1 MEIHKLRIW
10 IALVISVGFINCSS
24 QRQLGSK
31 PEIIA
36 YRFPDKVEQL
46 LLKEIRGNQKEY
58 CCLLIEQKNN
68 GKEISLVNKSNY
80 YHKNTSYK
88 ALLGGK
94 YYPISFPQF
103 DIKFG
108 VVEDAKKL
116 LLRKIKS
123 KDSKGFLTNQS
134 YPMYHKVYRIVL
146 DSNSNIKSAG
156 YVY

>member
-10 IALVISVGFINCSS
+10 IALIISLGFINCSS

-46 LLKEIRGNQKEY
+46 LLKEVEKNQKKY

-68 GKEISLVNKSNY
+68 GKEISLVNKSSY

-94 YYPISFPQF
+94 YYPILFPQF

-108 VVEDAKKL
+108 VVEDAKNFYCEK
-116 LLRKIKS
+116 
-123 KDSKGFLTNQS
+123 
-134 YPMYHKVYRIVL
+134 
-146 DSNSNIKSAG
+146 
-156 YVY
+156 